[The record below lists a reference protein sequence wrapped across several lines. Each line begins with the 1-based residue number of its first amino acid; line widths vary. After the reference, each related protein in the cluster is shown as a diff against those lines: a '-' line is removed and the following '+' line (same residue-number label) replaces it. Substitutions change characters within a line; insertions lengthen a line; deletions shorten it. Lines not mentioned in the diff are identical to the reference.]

1 MKFLK
6 NIAPFVLSLML
17 TFCSSPKLDRMSDEQ
32 LISELSSTWKQLD
45 IKITKNHPVIESVK
59 LISDSIAEFYLI
71 TKIGQ
76 NKHTGKWKFIFNSRD
91 GLDIEIKSD
100 VNVKPLQ
107 TKNYPY
113 NLLITYGKKSEKL
126 IELPVVFIN

>member
-1 MKFLK
+1 
-6 NIAPFVLSLML
+6 
-17 TFCSSPKLDRMSDEQ
+17 MSDEQ